1 MESKCCRHP
10 TDRIQGGQERNHLEI
25 TSIHKE
31 YTKCTDEL
39 DENEDLVDNIHIQGV
54 AAKILDQHHKETRIQ
69 DGDNAIMIHRTFL

>member
-1 MESKCCRHP
+1 MLQTSNRP
-10 TDRIQGGQERNHLEI
+10 YSRRAGTQSSRNHLH
-25 TSIHKE
+25 SQKK

-69 DGDNAIMIHRTFL
+69 DGDNAIMIRRTFL